1 MRFRTWP
8 VAALGLSGLLVLVV
22 ASLTTASRRAQE
34 IYAELDRLNAH
45 HRQIEGKFRRL
56 RSDIQLSSIFV
67 RDYLLD
73 IGNAAEHRTRL
84 NELRRENLATFA
96 ELRALGQAAE
106 WDDDRSRR
114 LEAELDEYWR
124 VTEPFFDRRPGAE
137 FTGGVAFLRRAVIPR
152 RQTVLALARE
162 IEDLNNSNLAAE
174 RAEVTRRHD
183 EFRADLRRLL
193 WQSVFLGLVVAAS
206 AVVRLGVLERRSERE
221 RAFAA
226 EAERHMRELS
236 QQLVVTQEEE
246 RKKLSRELHDH
257 VGQVLTALRMELGRI
272 ERLRMPTNASL
283 GEAVSESRALVDNV
297 VRTVRDLAQGLR
309 PSMLDDFGLL
319 AALEWLVRDFTRRFD
334 ISAHLRTD
342 GDFADLPDLHR
353 TCAYRTVQE
362 AMTNCV
368 KHAGASR
375 IDIDVRAADGALEVS
390 VSDDGVGIDPA
401 RRRAGLGL
409 RGLEER
415 VRDLD
420 GTVSIRGARG
430 AGTTVTIRLPNAT
443 VGEAARARATG

>member
-1 MRFRTWP
+1 VRFRTWP
-8 VAALGLSGLLVLVV
+8 VAALGLCGLLVLVV
-22 ASLTTASRRAQE
+22 VSLTTASRRAQE
-34 IYAELDRLNAH
+34 IYTELDRLNAH
-45 HRQIEGKFRRL
+45 HREIEGKFRRL
-56 RSDIQLSSIFV
+56 RSDVQLSSIFV

-73 IGNAAEHRTRL
+73 IGNAPEHRTRL
-84 NELRRENLATFA
+84 NDLQRANLATFS
-96 ELRALGQAAE
+96 ELRTLGRADG
-106 WDDDRSRR
+106 WDDVRARR
-114 LEAELDEYWR
+114 LEAELKEYWR
-124 VTEPFFDRRPGAE
+124 VTTPLFDRRPGE
-137 FTGGVAFLRRAVIPR
+137 ELPDRVAFLRRAIIPR
-152 RQTVLALARE
+152 REAVLALARE
-162 IEDLNNSNLAAE
+162 IEDLNNVNLAAE
-174 RAEVTRRHD
+174 RAEVKRRHD
-183 EFRADLRRLL
+183 EFRADLRVLL
-193 WQSVFLGLVVAAS
+193 WQSVFLGLFVAAS

-221 RAFAA
+221 RAFAE

-272 ERLRMPTNASL
+272 ERLRMPTNTLL

-309 PSMLDDFGLL
+309 PSMLDDFGLQ
-319 AALEWLVRDFTRRFD
+319 AALEWLVRDFTRRFA
-334 ISAHLRTD
+334 ISAHLQTD
-342 GDFADLPDLHR
+342 GDFADLPDHHR

-375 IDIDVRAADGALEVS
+375 IDVVVRAAADALEVS

-401 RRRAGLGL
+401 RHRAGLGL
-409 RGLEER
+409 RGIEER

-420 GTVSIRGARG
+420 GTVSVSGARG
-430 AGTTVTIRLPNAT
+430 AGTTVTIRLPFAT